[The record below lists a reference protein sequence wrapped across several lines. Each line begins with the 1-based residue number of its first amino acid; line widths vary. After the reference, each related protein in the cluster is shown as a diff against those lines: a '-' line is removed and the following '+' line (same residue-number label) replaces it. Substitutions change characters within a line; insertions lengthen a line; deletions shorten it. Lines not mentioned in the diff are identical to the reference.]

1 MKIDTLTFAFA
12 FLITGVLSS
21 CSDNVSSEKT
31 LTPVRV
37 ESAVPRSAS
46 KTFRFSATVTP
57 QTQVDL
63 AFRVNGYIREILQ
76 IKGADGHMRI
86 LQPGDV
92 VTKGMV
98 LARVNETDYIA
109 KKIEAGS
116 QVKEARAAL
125 EKGREDFNRAK
136 ILYATKSIIAPTY
149 EKDRKEFQVAQAQV
163 EGALAKLE
171 QANLNLAYCAVT
183 PPLDGVIIERKIEVG
198 SLATPGS
205 VAFVLA
211 DISSVKVLFGVPDV
225 LLRDVRPG
233 QKLTV
238 STQSFGDERFAGI
251 VTQIAPAANTRTRI
265 FEVEITVQNPG
276 GRLRPGMIATL
287 DLTPQGGE
295 KTAVMAPLSAIV
307 RSRLDPAGYAVF
319 IVEGHKGKSIA
330 RIRDVRLGGVY
341 GNMTEVREG
350 LKADESI
357 VVTGAQ
363 LIRDGEE
370 VRIIP

>member
-1 MKIDTLTFAFA
+1 MKINTLTFAFA

-21 CSDNVSSEKT
+21 CSDNVSSDKT

-37 ESAVPRSAS
+37 ESAGPRSAS

-76 IKGADGHMRI
+76 IRGADGHMRI
-86 LQPGDV
+86 LQPGDF
-92 VTKGMV
+92 VTKRMV
-98 LARVNETDYIA
+98 LARVNETDYVA

-116 QVKEARAAL
+116 QVKEARSAL

-265 FEVEITVQNPG
+265 FEVEITVQNPD

-287 DLTPQGGE
+287 DLTRQGSGE
-295 KTAVMAPLSAIV
+295 TAVMAPLSAIV
-307 RSRLDPAGYAVF
+307 RSRRDASEYAVF

-341 GNMTEVREG
+341 GNMIEVREG
-350 LKADESI
+350 LKADEDI